1 MKKAAHYLDLA
12 EKHKEAILA
21 AKTSSKNRFA
31 GDRNDP
37 YPGSDGVRRG

>member
-31 GDRNDP
+31 GDRNDRSELP
-37 YPGSDGVRRG
+37 PQVAF